1 MFLFKKNTGLSVLV
15 LSAFLLISCG
25 SDDDSSSNVETDQ
38 DRIDKST
45 MVWEKAI
52 TGDKYGADV
61 SIPHGGES
69 LTFDETN
76 RDVYSTQANSDA
88 VEVGTVITKRT
99 YKKNTDGINGDL
111 LTTFAMI
118 KREVGF
124 WTDGGDWEY
133 FAMPN
138 NGSTDYTSMPNG
150 ELANAAKSGKVSG
163 CMGCHSKAPGGN
175 FLFLK

>member
-1 MFLFKKNTGLSVLV
+1 MFLSKKNIGFTVVV
-15 LSAFLLISCG
+15 LSSILLISCG
-25 SDDDSSSNVETDQ
+25 NDDDSTASVETDQ
-38 DRIDKST
+38 DRVNKST
-45 MVWEKAI
+45 MVWEERI

-61 SIPHGGES
+61 SIPHGGDS

-76 RDVYSTQANSDA
+76 RDVYATQANSA
-88 VEVGTVITKRT
+88 SIEVGTVITKRI
-99 YKKNTDGINGDL
+99 YKKNTDGSNGDL

-118 KREVGF
+118 KRELGF

-163 CMGCHSKAPGGN
+163 CMGCHSKATGGD